1 MGISIGKNQI
11 MRIVELILDEQQMA
25 SGIDAISIVEA
36 PAIESNFIALKSHE
50 MKFAQVDAEKRILM
64 GPVLIPDKPIY
75 RKQVMNGE
83 MQEFYVYFSKDTV
96 RKASQMFLL
105 KGNQGNAT
113 IEHELAVQGVCM
125 VETWIKEDM
134 EKDKSAIYGMNDPI
148 GTWMGCL
155 KVTND
160 EVWADAKNGKFKG
173 FSIEGYFADKSMPLS
188 KVETDDEKLNKIL
201 NILTEYETARNKN

>member
-1 MGISIGKNQI
+1 
-11 MRIVELILDEQQMA
+11 MRIVELILDDQQLA

-50 MKFAQVDAEKRILM
+50 IKFAQVDAEKRILM
-64 GPVLIPDKPIY
+64 GPILIPDKPIF

-96 RKASQMFLL
+96 RKASQMFLM
-105 KGNQGNAT
+105 KGKQGNAT
-113 IEHELAVQGVCM
+113 IEHELAVNGVCM

-155 KVTND
+155 KVSND
-160 EVWADAKNGKFKG
+160 EVWADAKDGKFKG

-188 KVETDDEKLNKIL
+188 KVETDEEKLAKVID
-201 NILTEYETARNKN
+201 ILTEFQKSNKVNN

>member
-1 MGISIGKNQI
+1 
-11 MRIVELILDEQQMA
+11 MRIVELILDDQQLA

-50 MKFAQVDAEKRILM
+50 IKFAQVDAEKRILM

-83 MQEFYVYFSKDTV
+83 MQEFYVYFSKNTV
-96 RKASQMFLL
+96 SRASQMFLM
-105 KGNQGNAT
+105 KGKQGNAT

-155 KVTND
+155 KVSND
-160 EVWADAKNGKFKG
+160 EVWADAKDGKFKG

-188 KVETDDEKLNKIL
+188 KVETDDEKLAKVID
-201 NILTEYETARNKN
+201 ILTEFQKSNKVNN

>member
-1 MGISIGKNQI
+1 
-11 MRIVELILDEQQMA
+11 MRIVELILDDQQLA

-50 MKFAQVDAEKRILM
+50 IKFAQVDAEKRILM
-64 GPVLIPDKPIY
+64 GPILIPDKPIY

-96 RKASQMFLL
+96 RKASQMFLM
-105 KGNQGNAT
+105 KGKQGNAT
-113 IEHELAVQGVCM
+113 IEHELAVKGVCM

-155 KVTND
+155 KVSND
-160 EVWADAKNGKFKG
+160 EVWADAKDGKFKG

-188 KVETDDEKLNKIL
+188 KVETDEEKLAKVID
-201 NILTEYETARNKN
+201 ILTEFQKSNKVNN

>member
-1 MGISIGKNQI
+1 
-11 MRIVELILDEQQMA
+11 MRIVELILDDQQMA

-50 MKFAQVDAEKRILM
+50 IKFAQVDAEKRILM
-64 GPVLIPDKPIY
+64 GPVLIPDKPIF
-75 RKQVMNGE
+75 RKQMMGGE
-83 MQEFYVYFSKDTV
+83 MQEFYVYFSKNTV
-96 RKASQMFLL
+96 SRASQMFLM
-105 KGNQGNAT
+105 KGNQGKAT
-113 IEHELAVQGVCM
+113 LEHDMALQGICM
-125 VETWIKEDM
+125 VESWIKEDM

-160 EVWADAKNGKFKG
+160 EIWNDYVKTGRVKG

-188 KVETDDEKLNKIL
+188 KVETDDEKLAKVID
-201 NILTEYETARNKN
+201 ILTEFQKSNKVNN

>member
-1 MGISIGKNQI
+1 
-11 MRIVELILDEQQMA
+11 MRIVELILDDQQLA

-50 MKFAQVDAEKRILM
+50 IKFAQVDAEKRILM
-64 GPVLIPDKPIY
+64 GPILIPDKPIF

-96 RKASQMFLL
+96 RKASQMFLM
-105 KGNQGNAT
+105 KGKQSNAT
-113 IEHELAVQGVCM
+113 IEHELAVKGVCM

-155 KVTND
+155 KVSND
-160 EVWADAKNGKFKG
+160 EVWADAKDGKFKG

-188 KVETDDEKLNKIL
+188 KVETDEEKLAKVID
-201 NILTEYETARNKN
+201 ILTEFQKSNKVNN

>member
-1 MGISIGKNQI
+1 
-11 MRIVELILDEQQMA
+11 MRIVELILAEQQMA

-50 MKFAQVDAEKRILM
+50 VKFAQVDAEKRILM

-83 MQEFYVYFSKDTV
+83 MQEFYVYFSKNTV
-96 RKASQMFLL
+96 CRASQMFLM
-105 KGNQGNAT
+105 KGNQGKT
-113 IEHELAVQGVCM
+113 TLEHDMALQGICM
-125 VETWIKEDM
+125 VESWIKEDM

-160 EVWADAKNGKFKG
+160 EIWNDYVKTGRVKG

-188 KVETDDEKLNKIL
+188 KVETDDDKLAKVID
-201 NILTEYETARNKN
+201 ILTEFQKSNKVNN

>member
-1 MGISIGKNQI
+1 
-11 MRIVELILDEQQMA
+11 MRIVELILDDQQMA

-201 NILTEYETARNKN
+201 NILKEYETTRNKN

>member
-1 MGISIGKNQI
+1 
-11 MRIVELILDEQQMA
+11 MRIVEYILDEQQMA

-50 MKFAQVDAEKRILM
+50 IKFAQVDAEKRILM

-188 KVETDDEKLNKIL
+188 KVETDDEKLAKVID
-201 NILTEYETARNKN
+201 ILTEFQKSNKVNN

>member
-1 MGISIGKNQI
+1 
-11 MRIVELILDEQQMA
+11 MRIVELILDDQQLA

-50 MKFAQVDAEKRILM
+50 IKFAQVDAEKRILM
-64 GPVLIPDKPIY
+64 GPILIPDKPIY

-96 RKASQMFLL
+96 RKASQMFLM
-105 KGNQGNAT
+105 KGKQGNAT
-113 IEHELAVQGVCM
+113 IEHELAVKGVCM

-160 EVWADAKNGKFKG
+160 EIWNDYVKTGRVKG
-173 FSIEGYFADKSMPLS
+173 FSIEGYFADRSMPLS
-188 KVETDDEKLNKIL
+188 KVETDDEKLAKVID
-201 NILTEYETARNKN
+201 ILTEFQKSNNINN

>member
-1 MGISIGKNQI
+1 
-11 MRIVELILDEQQMA
+11 MRIVELILDDQQMA

-134 EKDKSAIYGMNDPI
+134 EKDTSAIYGMNDPI

-188 KVETDDEKLNKIL
+188 KVETDDEKLAKVID
-201 NILTEYETARNKN
+201 ILTEFQKSNKVNN

>member
-1 MGISIGKNQI
+1 
-11 MRIVELILDEQQMA
+11 MRIVELILDDQQMA

-50 MKFAQVDAEKRILM
+50 IKFAQVDAEKRILM
-64 GPVLIPDKPIY
+64 GPILIPDKPIF

-96 RKASQMFLL
+96 RKASQMFLM
-105 KGNQGNAT
+105 KGKQGNAT

-155 KVTND
+155 KVSND
-160 EVWADAKNGKFKG
+160 EVWADAKDGKFKG

-188 KVETDDEKLNKIL
+188 KVETDEEKLAKVID
-201 NILTEYETARNKN
+201 ILTEFQKSNKVNN

>member
-1 MGISIGKNQI
+1 
-11 MRIVELILDEQQMA
+11 MRIVELILDDQQIA

-50 MKFAQVDAEKRILM
+50 IKFAQVDAEKRILM

-105 KGNQGNAT
+105 KGKQGNAT

-160 EVWADAKNGKFKG
+160 EIWSDAKSGKFKG
-173 FSIEGYFADKSMPLS
+173 FSIEGYFADNSIPLS
-188 KVETDDEKLNKIL
+188 KVETDEEKLAKVID
-201 NILTEYETARNKN
+201 ILTEFQKSNKVNN

>member
-1 MGISIGKNQI
+1 
-11 MRIVELILDEQQMA
+11 MRIVELILDDQQLA

-50 MKFAQVDAEKRILM
+50 IKFAQVDAEKRILM

-83 MQEFYVYFSKDTV
+83 MQEFYVYFSKNTV
-96 RKASQMFLL
+96 SRASQMFLM
-105 KGNQGNAT
+105 KGNQGKAT
-113 IEHELAVQGVCM
+113 LEHDMALQGICM
-125 VETWIKEDM
+125 VESWIKEDM

-160 EVWADAKNGKFKG
+160 EIWNDYVKTGRVKG

-188 KVETDDEKLNKIL
+188 KIETDEEKLAKVID
-201 NILTEYETARNKN
+201 ILTEFQKSNKVNN

>member
-1 MGISIGKNQI
+1 
-11 MRIVELILDEQQMA
+11 MRIVELILDDQQMA

-50 MKFAQVDAEKRILM
+50 IKFAQVDAEKRILM

-188 KVETDDEKLNKIL
+188 KVETDDEKLAKVID
-201 NILTEYETARNKN
+201 ILTEFQKSNKVNN

>member
-1 MGISIGKNQI
+1 MK
-11 MRIVELILDEQQMA
+11 IVELILDDQQMA

-50 MKFAQVDAEKRILM
+50 VKFAQVDAEKRILM

-83 MQEFYVYFSKDTV
+83 MQEFYVYFSKNTV
-96 RKASQMFLL
+96 CRASQMFLM
-105 KGNQGNAT
+105 KGNQGKAT
-113 IEHELAVQGVCM
+113 LEHEMAVQGICM
-125 VETWIKEDM
+125 VESWIKEDM

-160 EVWADAKNGKFKG
+160 EIWNDYVKTGRVKG
-173 FSIEGYFADKSMPLS
+173 FSIEGYFADKTMPLS
-188 KVETDDEKLNKIL
+188 KIETDEEKLAKVID
-201 NILTEYETARNKN
+201 ILTEFQKSNKVNN

>member
-1 MGISIGKNQI
+1 
-11 MRIVELILDEQQMA
+11 MA

-188 KVETDDEKLNKIL
+188 KVETDDEKLAKVID
-201 NILTEYETARNKN
+201 ILTEFQKSNKVNN

>member
-1 MGISIGKNQI
+1 
-11 MRIVELILDEQQMA
+11 MRIVELILDDQQMA

-36 PAIESNFIALKSHE
+36 PAIESNFIALKAHE
-50 MKFAQVDAEKRILM
+50 IKFAQVDAEKRILM
-64 GPVLIPDKPIY
+64 GPVLIPDKPIF

-83 MQEFYVYFSKDTV
+83 MQEFYVYFSKNTV
-96 RKASQMFLL
+96 SRASQMFLM
-105 KGNQGNAT
+105 KGNQGKAT
-113 IEHELAVQGVCM
+113 LEHDMALQGICM
-125 VETWIKEDM
+125 VESWIKEDM

-160 EVWADAKNGKFKG
+160 EIWNDYVKTGRVKG

-188 KVETDDEKLNKIL
+188 KVETDDEKLAKVID
-201 NILTEYETARNKN
+201 ILTEFQKSNNINN

>member
-1 MGISIGKNQI
+1 
-11 MRIVELILDEQQMA
+11 MRIVELILDDQQMA

-50 MKFAQVDAEKRILM
+50 IKFAQVDAEKRILM

-75 RKQVMNGE
+75 RKQMMGGE
-83 MQEFYVYFSKDTV
+83 MQEFYAYFSKNTV
-96 RKASQMFLL
+96 CRASQMFLM
-105 KGNQGNAT
+105 KGKQGKAT
-113 IEHELAVQGVCM
+113 LEHDMALQGICM
-125 VETWIKEDM
+125 VESWIKEDM
-134 EKDKSAIYGMNDPI
+134 EKDKSAIYGMTDPI

-160 EVWADAKNGKFKG
+160 EIWNDYVKTGRVKG

-188 KVETDDEKLNKIL
+188 KVETDDEKLAKVID
-201 NILTEYETARNKN
+201 ILTEFQKSNKVNN

>member
-1 MGISIGKNQI
+1 
-11 MRIVELILDEQQMA
+11 MRIIELILDDQQLA

-50 MKFAQVDAEKRILM
+50 IKFAQVDAEKRILM
-64 GPVLIPDKPIY
+64 GPVLIPDKPIF

-83 MQEFYVYFSKDTV
+83 MQEFYVYFSKNTV
-96 RKASQMFLL
+96 SRASQMFLM
-105 KGNQGNAT
+105 KGNQGKAT
-113 IEHELAVQGVCM
+113 LEHDMALQGICM
-125 VETWIKEDM
+125 VESWIKEDM

-160 EVWADAKNGKFKG
+160 EIWNDYVKTGRVKG

-188 KVETDDEKLNKIL
+188 KVETDDDKLAKVID
-201 NILTEYETARNKN
+201 ILTEFQKSNNINN

>member
-1 MGISIGKNQI
+1 

-50 MKFAQVDAEKRILM
+50 IKFTQVDAEKRILM
-64 GPVLIPDKPIY
+64 GPVLIPDKPIF

-83 MQEFYVYFSKDTV
+83 MQEFYVYFSKNTV
-96 RKASQMFLL
+96 SRASQMFLM
-105 KGNQGNAT
+105 KGNQGKAT
-113 IEHELAVQGVCM
+113 LEHDLAVQGVCM
-125 VETWIKEDM
+125 VETWLKEDM
-134 EKDKSAIYGMNDPI
+134 EKDKSAIYGMSDPI

-160 EVWADAKNGKFKG
+160 DVWNDVKDGKFKG
-173 FSIEGYFADKSMPLS
+173 FSIEGYFADKMKMS
-188 KVETDDEKLNKIL
+188 KTPSVLEEVKELL
-201 NILTEYETARNKN
+201 HEYKKSK

>member
-1 MGISIGKNQI
+1 
-11 MRIVELILDEQQMA
+11 MRIVELILDDQQMA

-50 MKFAQVDAEKRILM
+50 IKFAQVDAEKRILM
-64 GPVLIPDKPIY
+64 GPVLIPDKPIF

-83 MQEFYVYFSKDTV
+83 MQEFYVYFSKNTV
-96 RKASQMFLL
+96 SRASQMFLM
-105 KGNQGNAT
+105 KGNQGKAT
-113 IEHELAVQGVCM
+113 LEHDMALQGICM
-125 VETWIKEDM
+125 VESWIKEDM
-134 EKDKSAIYGMNDPI
+134 EKDKSAIYGMTDPI

-160 EVWADAKNGKFKG
+160 EIWNDYVKTGRVKG

-201 NILTEYETARNKN
+201 NILKEYETSRN

>member
-1 MGISIGKNQI
+1 
-11 MRIVELILDEQQMA
+11 MRIVELILDDQQLA

-50 MKFAQVDAEKRILM
+50 VKFAQVDAEKRILM

-83 MQEFYVYFSKDTV
+83 MQEFYVYFSKNTV
-96 RKASQMFLL
+96 CRASQMFLM
-105 KGNQGNAT
+105 KGNQGKAT
-113 IEHELAVQGVCM
+113 LEHDMALQGICM
-125 VETWIKEDM
+125 VESWIKEDM

-160 EVWADAKNGKFKG
+160 EIWNDYVKTGRVKG
-173 FSIEGYFADKSMPLS
+173 FSIEGYFADRSMPLS
-188 KVETDDEKLNKIL
+188 KIESDEEKLAKVID
-201 NILTEYETARNKN
+201 ILTEFQKSNKVNN

>member
-1 MGISIGKNQI
+1 
-11 MRIVELILDEQQMA
+11 MRIVELILDDQQMA

-50 MKFAQVDAEKRILM
+50 IKFAQVDAEKRILM
-64 GPVLIPDKPIY
+64 GPVLIPDKPIF

-83 MQEFYVYFSKDTV
+83 MQEFYVYFSKNTV
-96 RKASQMFLL
+96 SRASQMFLM
-105 KGNQGNAT
+105 KGNQGKAT
-113 IEHELAVQGVCM
+113 LEHDMALQGICM
-125 VETWIKEDM
+125 VESWIKEDM
-134 EKDKSAIYGMNDPI
+134 EKDKSAIYGMTDPI

-160 EVWADAKNGKFKG
+160 EIWNDYVKTGRVKG
-173 FSIEGYFADKSMPLS
+173 FRIEGYFADKSMPLS

-201 NILTEYETARNKN
+201 NILKEYETSRN

>member
-1 MGISIGKNQI
+1 
-11 MRIVELILDEQQMA
+11 MRIVELILDDQQMA

-50 MKFAQVDAEKRILM
+50 IKFAQVDAEKRILM
-64 GPVLIPDKPIY
+64 GPILIPDKPIF

-96 RKASQMFLL
+96 RKASQMFLM
-105 KGNQGNAT
+105 KGKQGNAT
-113 IEHELAVQGVCM
+113 IEHELAVKGVCM

-155 KVTND
+155 KVSND
-160 EVWADAKNGKFKG
+160 EVWADAKDGKFKG

-188 KVETDDEKLNKIL
+188 KVETDEEKLAKVID
-201 NILTEYETARNKN
+201 ILTEFQKSNNINN

>member
-1 MGISIGKNQI
+1 MK
-11 MRIVELILDEQQMA
+11 IVELILDDQQLA

-50 MKFAQVDAEKRILM
+50 VKFAQVDAEKRILM

-83 MQEFYVYFSKDTV
+83 MQEFYVYFSKNTV
-96 RKASQMFLL
+96 CRASQMFLM
-105 KGNQGNAT
+105 KGNQGKAT
-113 IEHELAVQGVCM
+113 LEHEMAVQGICM
-125 VETWIKEDM
+125 VESWIKEDM

-160 EVWADAKNGKFKG
+160 EIWNDYVKTGRVKG
-173 FSIEGYFADKSMPLS
+173 FSIEGYFADKSMPMS
-188 KVETDDEKLNKIL
+188 KIETDEEKLAKVID
-201 NILTEYETARNKN
+201 ILTEFQKSNKVNN

>member
-1 MGISIGKNQI
+1 

-50 MKFAQVDAEKRILM
+50 IKFAQVDAEKRILM

-83 MQEFYVYFSKDTV
+83 MQEFYVYFSKNTV
-96 RKASQMFLL
+96 SRASQMFLM
-105 KGNQGNAT
+105 KGNQGKAT
-113 IEHELAVQGVCM
+113 LEHDMALQGICM
-125 VETWIKEDM
+125 VESWIKEDM

-160 EVWADAKNGKFKG
+160 EIWNDYVKTGRVKG

-188 KVETDDEKLNKIL
+188 KVETDDDKLAKVID
-201 NILTEYETARNKN
+201 ILTEFQKSNKVNN

>member
-1 MGISIGKNQI
+1 
-11 MRIVELILDEQQMA
+11 MRIVELILDDQQMA

-50 MKFAQVDAEKRILM
+50 VKFAQVDAEKRILM

-75 RKQVMNGE
+75 RKQMMGGE
-83 MQEFYVYFSKDTV
+83 MQEFYVYFSKNTV
-96 RKASQMFLL
+96 SRASQMFLM
-105 KGNQGNAT
+105 KGNQGKAT
-113 IEHELAVQGVCM
+113 LEHDMALQGICM
-125 VETWIKEDM
+125 VESWIKEDM

-160 EVWADAKNGKFKG
+160 EIWNDYVKTGRVKG

-188 KVETDDEKLNKIL
+188 KVETDDEKLAKVID
-201 NILTEYETARNKN
+201 ILTEFQKSNKVNN

>member
-1 MGISIGKNQI
+1 MK
-11 MRIVELILDEQQMA
+11 IVELILDDQQLA

-50 MKFAQVDAEKRILM
+50 VKFAQVDAEKRILM

-75 RKQVMNGE
+75 RKQMMNGE
-83 MQEFYVYFSKDTV
+83 MQEFYVYFSKNTV
-96 RKASQMFLL
+96 CRASQMFLM
-105 KGNQGNAT
+105 KGNQGKAT
-113 IEHELAVQGVCM
+113 LEHEMAVQGICM
-125 VETWIKEDM
+125 VESWIKEDM
-134 EKDKSAIYGMNDPI
+134 GKDKSAIYGMNDPI

-160 EVWADAKNGKFKG
+160 EIWNDYVKTGRVKG

-188 KVETDDEKLNKIL
+188 KIETDEEKLAKVID
-201 NILTEYETARNKN
+201 ILTEFQKSNKVNN

>member
-1 MGISIGKNQI
+1 

-36 PAIESNFIALKSHE
+36 PAIESNFVALKSHE
-50 MKFAQVDAEKRILM
+50 VKFAKVDAEKRILM
-64 GPVLIPDKPIY
+64 GPILIPDKPIY
-75 RKQVMNGE
+75 RKQIVDGSMD
-83 MQEFYVYFSKDTV
+83 EFYIYFSKDTV
-96 RKASQMFLL
+96 RKASQMFLM

-155 KVTND
+155 KITND
-160 EVWADAKNGKFKG
+160 DVWNDAKDGKFKG
-173 FSIEGYFADKSMPLS
+173 FSIEGYFADKMKMS
-188 KVETDDEKLNKIL
+188 KQPSLLDEVKDLL
-201 NILTEYETARNKN
+201 LEYQKSNNLKK

>member
-1 MGISIGKNQI
+1 
-11 MRIVELILDEQQMA
+11 MRIVELILDDQQMA

-50 MKFAQVDAEKRILM
+50 IKFAQVDAEKRILM
-64 GPVLIPDKPIY
+64 GPILIPDKPIF

-96 RKASQMFLL
+96 RKASQMFLM
-105 KGNQGNAT
+105 KGKQGNAT
-113 IEHELAVQGVCM
+113 IEHELAVKGVCM

-155 KVTND
+155 KVSND
-160 EVWADAKNGKFKG
+160 EVWADAKEGKFKG

-188 KVETDDEKLNKIL
+188 KVETDDEKLAKVID
-201 NILTEYETARNKN
+201 ILTEFQKSNKVNN

>member
-1 MGISIGKNQI
+1 
-11 MRIVELILDEQQMA
+11 MRIVELILDDQQMA

-50 MKFAQVDAEKRILM
+50 IKFTQVDAEKRILM

-75 RKQVMNGE
+75 RKQMMGGE
-83 MQEFYVYFSKDTV
+83 MQEFYVYFSKNTV
-96 RKASQMFLL
+96 CRASQMFLM
-105 KGNQGNAT
+105 KGNQGKAT
-113 IEHELAVQGVCM
+113 LEHDMALQGICM
-125 VETWIKEDM
+125 VESWIKEDM

-160 EVWADAKNGKFKG
+160 EIWNDYVKTGRVKG

-188 KVETDDEKLNKIL
+188 KVETDDEKLAKVID
-201 NILTEYETARNKN
+201 ILTEFQKSNKVNN